1 MGLLKTVL
9 CRIEANIYC
18 GSMVNLRGPTSSIA
32 KFFFLDIMI
41 SLRLQESGFQLKIHF
56 CKE

>member
-1 MGLLKTVL
+1 MRMGLLKIVL

-32 KFFFLDIMI
+32 KFFFGYNDITEIAGIRI
-41 SLRLQESGFQLKIHF
+41 STENSLL
-56 CKE
+56 